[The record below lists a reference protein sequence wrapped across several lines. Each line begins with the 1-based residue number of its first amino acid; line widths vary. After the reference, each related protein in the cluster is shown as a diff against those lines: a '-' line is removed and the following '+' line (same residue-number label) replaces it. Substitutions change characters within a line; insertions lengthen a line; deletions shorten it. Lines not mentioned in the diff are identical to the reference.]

1 LSDLSDRS
9 DFSRSADLSD
19 LPDSSDFPE
28 FGDLADDD
36 PYPDD
41 RARRRGRSG
50 PRADRPS
57 RRPGV
62 VAEGRSGRAELD
74 TDAADRAAEAG
85 PFGVQAAALGP
96 IYSSYDVAAHGP
108 MPAPSWLVTALSALD
123 TPLGGLKSGKEAD
136 VGLLERAVPDGP
148 ACLLA
153 VKTYRTAEHRMFH
166 RDAGY
171 QEGRRVR
178 RSRESRAMA
187 KRTAFG
193 RELMAGQWAAAEFDA
208 LCTLWTAGAR
218 VPYPVQ
224 ILGSEL
230 MMQFIGTD
238 DGVAAPRLA
247 GHDADPASFT
257 DLWHDLVGSL
267 EVLAAHGLAHGDLS
281 PYNVLVDTDGCVL
294 IDLPQVV
301 DIIGNPQGRT
311 FLQRD
316 CRNIA
321 EFFAR
326 RGVEAADAE
335 LLSTRLWG
343 LANPA

>member
-1 LSDLSDRS
+1 MPRFRLPELTELDDLD
-9 DFSRSADLSD
+9 DLD
-19 LPDSSDFPE
+19 
-28 FGDLADDD
+28 
-36 PYPDD
+36 PDD
-41 RARRRGRSG
+41 RPRRRGRSG
-50 PRADRPS
+50 PRVDRS
-57 RRPGV
+57 RAAGL
-62 VAEGRSGRAELD
+62 VAEGRSGRTEPD
-74 TDAADRAAEAG
+74 TDAADRAADAE
-85 PFGVQAAALGP
+85 PFGGQSAAEVGQA
-96 IYSSYDVAAHGP
+96 YSSYDVAGHGP
-108 MPAPSWLVTALSALD
+108 APAPSWLVTSLSALD
-123 TPLGGLKSGKEAD
+123 TPLGPLKSGKEAD

-148 ACLLA
+148 SCLLA

-178 RSRESRAMA
+178 RSRETRAIA
-187 KRTAFG
+187 KRTVFG
-193 RELMAGQWAAAEFDA
+193 RELMAGKWAAAEFDA
-208 LCTLWTAGAR
+208 LCRLWTAGAR

-230 MMQFIGTD
+230 MMQFVGTD

-247 GHDADPASFT
+247 AHDADSAAFT

-267 EVLAAHGLAHGDLS
+267 EVMATGGMTHGDLS
-281 PYNVLVDTDGCVL
+281 PYNVLVDAEGCVV

-301 DIIGNPQGRT
+301 DIIGNPQGLG

-326 RGVEAADAE
+326 RGVETADAE
-335 LLSTRLWG
+335 LLGTHLWG